1 MKTWKTIMKIIFGL
15 LVTVCI
21 FSFAKFLYLTELLD
35 IQKIVLREGTF
46 EVIDVDNEFE
56 FGKLKNKPFNIVV
69 RFYKNG
75 GINYSSLF
83 SASGLVSGKVPYAIS
98 IDLRDHN
105 NDVLKKE
112 IKQNSFMPAG
122 GYTNE
127 YFDWKLLQFDAKR
140 GEKYK
145 VNIIFRS
152 DFKDFDKMRKELY
165 VEQDYDS
172 PSAVWWL
179 VLQRVYL
186 IVFIVTFVS
195 SLIISLLFW
204 RQNKW
209 KGK

>member
-1 MKTWKTIMKIIFGL
+1 M
-15 LVTVCI
+15 
-21 FSFAKFLYLTELLD
+21 
-35 IQKIVLREGTF
+35 
-46 EVIDVDNEFE
+46 
-56 FGKLKNKPFNIVV
+56 KNKPFNIIV
-69 RFYKNG
+69 RFYKQA

-83 SASGLVSGKVPYAIS
+83 SGQVPYGIG
-98 IDLRDHN
+98 I
-105 NDVLKKE
+105 VLKDHKGDLIKKE
-112 IKQNSFMPAG
+112 SKRNTMTPAG

-127 YFDWKLLQFDAKR
+127 YFDWTLLQFDAKR

-145 VNIIFRS
+145 VKIEFNS

-179 VLQRVYL
+179 VLRRVYL

-209 KGK
+209 KER